1 MTGGPGP
8 PPPPPLTKISGS
20 AHVLIQILSYCC
32 FIYAGMPYNDYYLGL
47 FWKSLALM
55 TGCILYQ
62 LKVLSVKL
70 GGVMCQ
76 NSQLSIW
83 NLIISQGIWN
93 LKTV

>member
-1 MTGGPGP
+1 
-8 PPPPPLTKISGS
+8 
-20 AHVLIQILSYCC
+20 
-32 FIYAGMPYNDYYLGL
+32 
-47 FWKSLALM
+47 M

-76 NSQLSIW
+76 NSDSKYHLSIW

-93 LKTV
+93 LKTILMC